1 MNKLNLDITSDVS
14 ALRDN
19 AERLQ
24 STNHSGKTGPEAP
37 QVQDMSVNG
46 KAPLHTGEFSNGRE
60 PYPHPCHSPPQAIR
74 HSNG

>member
-24 STNHSGKTGPEAP
+24 SANHSGKTGPEAP
-37 QVQDMSVNG
+37 HVRKTPANG
-46 KAPLHTGEFSNGRE
+46 KAPLRTGEFSNGRE
-60 PYPHPCHSPPQAIR
+60 PYTHPCHSPPQAMR